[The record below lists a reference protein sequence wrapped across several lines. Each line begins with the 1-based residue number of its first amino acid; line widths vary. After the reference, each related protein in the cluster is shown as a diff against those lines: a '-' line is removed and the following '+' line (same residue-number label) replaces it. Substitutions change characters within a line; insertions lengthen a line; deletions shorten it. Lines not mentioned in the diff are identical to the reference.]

1 MSVGRLQRIAFW
13 MFGLTLLAAP
23 LQAQS
28 APPTIYA
35 ESYRRG
41 ATTVAEETFDISL
54 TPQDASYKE
63 LIKDSVGNDRYE
75 FTVSP
80 KLPGGDDK
88 ITSWIV
94 LLKDLRHGTYFNLL
108 MASQEPSE
116 DAKNN
121 LWKLDP
127 NRLGPVPIRAR
138 RIVKVDGFY
147 VTMQVKDLHFTPLDS
162 PYLDSMRVRFSFA
175 NSDPRARP

>member
-1 MSVGRLQRIAFW
+1 MRVGWLQRIALS
-13 MFGLTLLAAP
+13 MFALGLQAVP
-23 LQAQS
+23 LRAQS

-41 ATTVAEETFDISL
+41 ATTVAEENFDINL
-54 TPQDASYKE
+54 TPQDPSYKE
-63 LIKDSVGNDRYE
+63 LIKDSRGNDRYE
-75 FTVSP
+75 FTLTP

-88 ITSWIV
+88 VTSWIV
-94 LLKDLRHGTYFNLL
+94 ILKDLRHGTYFNIL
-108 MASQEPSE
+108 MSAQEPSE

-127 NRLGPVPIRAR
+127 NRLGPVPIRTR

-147 VTMQVKDLHFTPLDS
+147 LTIQVKDLHFTPIES
-162 PYLDSMRVRFSFA
+162 PYLDSMRVRFSFT
-175 NSDPRARP
+175 NSDPRAKP